1 LTYLLLTNYLSI
13 KSGYNKPTN
22 DSISFICDYRV
33 NISLSGNNRE
43 TIKIGSIVRVIKK
56 SDQKTGKISEGI
68 VKEVLT
74 KSKFHPHGIKV
85 ILEDGIIGRVKEVV
99 NVSNNTKEK
108 LI

>member
-1 LTYLLLTNYLSI
+1 MS
-13 KSGYNKPTN
+13 S
-22 DSISFICDYRV
+22 
-33 NISLSGNNRE
+33 NNRE

-68 VKEVLT
+68 VKEILT

>member
-1 LTYLLLTNYLSI
+1 MI
-13 KSGYNKPTN
+13 
-22 DSISFICDYRV
+22 

-68 VKEVLT
+68 VKEILT

-85 ILEDGIIGRVKEVV
+85 VLEDGIIGRVKEVV
-99 NVSNNTKEK
+99 NVPNNTKEK

>member
-1 LTYLLLTNYLSI
+1 
-13 KSGYNKPTN
+13 
-22 DSISFICDYRV
+22 
-33 NISLSGNNRE
+33 LSGNNRE

-99 NVSNNTKEK
+99 NISNNTKEK

>member
-1 LTYLLLTNYLSI
+1 M
-13 KSGYNKPTN
+13 
-22 DSISFICDYRV
+22 
-33 NISLSGNNRE
+33 SGNNRE

-56 SDQKTGKISEGI
+56 NDQNTGKISEGI
-68 VKEVLT
+68 VKEILT

-99 NVSNNTKEK
+99 NVTNNTKEK

>member
-1 LTYLLLTNYLSI
+1 LS
-13 KSGYNKPTN
+13 S
-22 DSISFICDYRV
+22 
-33 NISLSGNNRE
+33 NNRE

>member
-1 LTYLLLTNYLSI
+1 MS
-13 KSGYNKPTN
+13 S
-22 DSISFICDYRV
+22 
-33 NISLSGNNRE
+33 NNRE

>member
-1 LTYLLLTNYLSI
+1 MLNT
-13 KSGYNKPTN
+13 
-22 DSISFICDYRV
+22 
-33 NISLSGNNRE
+33 SLSGNNRE
-43 TIKIGSIVRVIKK
+43 TIKIGSIVRLIKK

-68 VKEVLT
+68 VKEILT

-99 NVSNNTKEK
+99 NVPNNTKEK

>member
-1 LTYLLLTNYLSI
+1 MI
-13 KSGYNKPTN
+13 
-22 DSISFICDYRV
+22 
-33 NISLSGNNRE
+33 NISLSDNNRE

-68 VKEVLT
+68 VKEILT

-85 ILEDGIIGRVKEVV
+85 VLEDGIIGRVKEVV
-99 NVSNNTKEK
+99 NVPNNAKEK

>member
-1 LTYLLLTNYLSI
+1 
-13 KSGYNKPTN
+13 
-22 DSISFICDYRV
+22 
-33 NISLSGNNRE
+33 LSGNNRE

-56 SDQKTGKISEGI
+56 SDQKTGEISEGI

>member
-1 LTYLLLTNYLSI
+1 M
-13 KSGYNKPTN
+13 
-22 DSISFICDYRV
+22 V

>member
-1 LTYLLLTNYLSI
+1 
-13 KSGYNKPTN
+13 
-22 DSISFICDYRV
+22 
-33 NISLSGNNRE
+33 LSGNNRE

-56 SDQKTGKISEGI
+56 SDQKTGEISEGI

-74 KSKFHPHGIKV
+74 KSKFHAHGIKV

>member
-1 LTYLLLTNYLSI
+1 
-13 KSGYNKPTN
+13 
-22 DSISFICDYRV
+22 
-33 NISLSGNNRE
+33 LSGNDRE

-56 SDQKTGKISEGI
+56 SDQKTGRISEGI
-68 VKEVLT
+68 VKEILT
-74 KSKFHPHGIKV
+74 RSKFHPHGIKV

>member
-1 LTYLLLTNYLSI
+1 M
-13 KSGYNKPTN
+13 
-22 DSISFICDYRV
+22 
-33 NISLSGNNRE
+33 SGNNRE

-99 NVSNNTKEK
+99 VNVPNNTKGK
-108 LI
+108 RI

>member
-1 LTYLLLTNYLSI
+1 
-13 KSGYNKPTN
+13 
-22 DSISFICDYRV
+22 
-33 NISLSGNNRE
+33 LSGNDRE

-56 SDQKTGKISEGI
+56 SDQKTGEISEGI

>member
-1 LTYLLLTNYLSI
+1 MI
-13 KSGYNKPTN
+13 
-22 DSISFICDYRV
+22 

-68 VKEVLT
+68 VKEILT

-85 ILEDGIIGRVKEVV
+85 VLEDGIIGRVKEVV
-99 NVSNNTKEK
+99 NVPNNAKEK

>member
-1 LTYLLLTNYLSI
+1 M
-13 KSGYNKPTN
+13 
-22 DSISFICDYRV
+22 
-33 NISLSGNNRE
+33 SGNNRE

-68 VKEVLT
+68 VKEILT

-85 ILEDGIIGRVKEVV
+85 ILEDGIIGRVKEIV
-99 NVSNNTKEK
+99 NVPNNTKEK

>member
-1 LTYLLLTNYLSI
+1 M
-13 KSGYNKPTN
+13 
-22 DSISFICDYRV
+22 
-33 NISLSGNNRE
+33 SGNNRE

-68 VKEVLT
+68 VKEILT

-85 ILEDGIIGRVKEVV
+85 ILEDGMIGRVKEVV
-99 NVSNNTKEK
+99 NVPNNTKEK